1 LKNLKKTDCLYEIHK
16 INYIVEI
23 FYTKSLLKYK
33 DGPKKMEAHRWNQ
46 KPIINSIIDIL
57 IKNKGEILDKR
68 LEELLR
74 KEFPFTNSL
83 SLEEIFMKL
92 ESMGIINVFRVSKN
106 KKMIVLNKNSSA
118 IKEELFSESV

>member
-1 LKNLKKTDCLYEIHK
+1 
-16 INYIVEI
+16 
-23 FYTKSLLKYK
+23 
-33 DGPKKMEAHRWNQ
+33 MEAHRWNQ